1 MAVFEVT
8 IEETGEVYRCSS
20 EESLLCGMERLGKRG
35 IPVGCRCGGCGVCK
49 VRIGQGDYQKRV
61 MSREHISLEEEAAGL
76 ENFVKSAAANPKQFP
91 DYGHRLGEIAAPA
104 LIIWGRNDRF
114 VPMDVG
120 LRLVWGMQNAE
131 LHIFY
136 RCGHWAQWEH
146 ADKFNRMVLDFL
158 TH

>member
-61 MSREHISLEEEAAGL
+61 MSREHITLEEEAAGIVL
-76 ENFVKSAAANPKQFP
+76 SCRVRPLSNI
-91 DYGHRLGEIAAPA
+91 RLSVLGCMKKRVCAPA
-104 LIIWGRNDRF
+104 IA
-114 VPMDVG
+114 DV
-120 LRLVWGMQNAE
+120 AE
-131 LHIFY
+131 GTFKNI
-136 RCGHWAQWEH
+136 E
-146 ADKFNRMVLDFL
+146 KNS
-158 TH
+158 